1 MSTLPTI
8 AAMIGDPAG
17 IGPEVCVKA
26 VASGEL
32 DGRVPPRSDRRAC
45 RGEARR
51 RSQRHPRARGPRL
64 RSRGDPRRTRDAIRV
79 LDPGDLS
86 AGDYTVG
93 QPSAAAGRAVVEW
106 IRLGERL
113 GAQRKIDGLVLGPVD
128 SSSLKLS
135 GVVKDID
142 ELQPPGTFMF
152 RISGSLRAVPITEHI
167 RMRDIVATVTPERI
181 VPVIRMLD
189 ENLRRWGIAKPRIAV
204 AGLNPHAMFEE
215 DREQVAPAVAEAKRL
230 GIDATG
236 PISPDSVFRMVLEG
250 RYDAVVTMYH
260 DQGQIAVK
268 TTAFEGA
275 CTIYM
280 GLPFVMLNVP
290 HGTAFD
296 IAGQGKAQHKSILAA
311 MKTAAALAS
320 GPRVSRYAVSAR
332 KRRALPSTIASC
344 VAASSPSADTLFR
357 GSGSLMMNG

>member
-1 MSTLPTI
+1 MTKQPTI

-32 DGRVPPRSDRRAC
+32 DAVCRRVLIGELAAVERAVKVCGIRQPVVRISGPEEMPSD
-45 RGEARR
+45 
-51 RSQRHPRARGPRL
+51 SQ
-64 RSRGDPRRTRDAIRV
+64 AIRV
-79 LDPGDLS
+79 LDPGGL
-86 AGDYTVG
+86 APGDYTVG
-93 QPSAAAGRAVVEW
+93 KPSAAAGRAVVDW
-106 IRLGERL
+106 IRIGERY
-113 GAQRKIDGLVLGPVD
+113 GADRRIDGLVLGPVD
-128 SSSLKLS
+128 SGSLKLS
-135 GVVKDID
+135 GLVRDID
-142 ELQPPGTFMF
+142 DLQPPGTFMF
-152 RISGSLRAVPITEHI
+152 RISGNLRAVPITEHI
-167 RMRDIVATVTPERI
+167 RVRDIPSTVTKERI

-189 ENLRRWGIAKPRIAV
+189 ENLRKWGLPKPRIAV

-215 DREQVAPAVAEAKRL
+215 DREQVAPAVAEAKKL
-230 GIDATG
+230 GIDASG
-236 PISPDSVFRMVLEG
+236 PISPDSVFRMVIEG

-296 IAGQGKAQHKSILAA
+296 IAGQGKAQHYSILAA

-320 GPRVSRYAVSAR
+320 GRGF
-332 KRRALPSTIASC
+332 L
-344 VAASSPSADTLFR
+344 AAQ
-357 GSGSLMMNG
+357 

>member
-1 MSTLPTI
+1 MAKQPTI

-32 DGRVPPRSDRRAC
+32 DAVCRPVLIGELAAVERAAKVC
-45 RGEARR
+45 GI
-51 RSQRHPRARGPRL
+51 RHPVVRISGPEETP
-64 RSRGDPRRTRDAIRV
+64 SDSQAIRV
-79 LDPGDLS
+79 LDPGGL
-86 AGDYTVG
+86 APGDYTVG
-93 QPSAAAGRAVVEW
+93 KPSAAAGRAVVDW
-106 IRLGERL
+106 IRIGERY
-113 GAQRKIDGLVLGPVD
+113 GADRRIDGLVLGPVD
-128 SSSLKLS
+128 SGSLKLS
-135 GVVKDID
+135 GLVRDID
-142 ELQPPGTFMF
+142 DLQPPGTFMF
-152 RISGSLRAVPITEHI
+152 RISGNLRAVPITEHI
-167 RMRDIVATVTPERI
+167 RVRDIPSTVTKERI

-189 ENLRRWGIAKPRIAV
+189 ENLRKWGLPKPRIAV

-215 DREQVAPAVAEAKRL
+215 DREQVAPAVAEARKL
-230 GIDATG
+230 GIDASG
-236 PISPDSVFRMVLEG
+236 PIAPDSVFRMAIEG
-250 RYDAVVTMYH
+250 RHDAVVTMYH

-296 IAGQGKAQHKSILAA
+296 IAGQGKAQHYSILAA

-320 GPRVSRYAVSAR
+320 GRGF
-332 KRRALPSTIASC
+332 L
-344 VAASSPSADTLFR
+344 AAQ
-357 GSGSLMMNG
+357 

>member
-1 MSTLPTI
+1 MGDALPTI

-32 DGRVPPRSDRRAC
+32 AGVCRPLFIGELAAVQRAA
-45 RGEARR
+45 RISGIGSPVVRIAHPKEA
-51 RSQRHPRARGPRL
+51 ADTG
-64 RSRGDPRRTRDAIRV
+64 AVNV
-79 LDPGDLS
+79 LDPGNI
-86 AGDYTVG
+86 APGAYTVG
-93 QPSAAAGRAVVEW
+93 APSAAAGRAVVDW

-113 GAQRKIDGLVLGPVD
+113 GGARDIDGLVLGPVD
-128 SSSLKLS
+128 SSSLKLG

-142 ELQPPGTFMF
+142 ELQPPGTYMF
-152 RISGSLRAVPITEHI
+152 RISGALRAVPISEHI
-167 RMRDIVATVTPERI
+167 RLRDVVATVTPARI
-181 VPVIRMLD
+181 VPVIRMVD
-189 ENLRRWGIAKPRIAV
+189 EYLRKWGLPHPRIGV

-215 DREQVAPAVAEAKRL
+215 DRDQVAPAVEAAKRE
-230 GIDATG
+230 GIDVAG
-236 PISPDSVFRMVLEG
+236 PISPDSVFRLCLEG

-268 TTAFEGA
+268 TTAFAGA

-296 IAGQGKAQHKSILAA
+296 IAGQGKAQHESILTA

-320 GPRVSRYAVSAR
+320 G
-332 KRRALPSTIASC
+332 KGFL
-344 VAASSPSADTLFR
+344 AAGTMHADPTGGR
-357 GSGSLMMNG
+357 P